1 MGHGGPEKELV
12 ARLFLG
18 MEQNALVL
26 PAADKW
32 SEKKS
37 LGDPNDIADGGIT
50 EEKGIHLFKRLSQQ
64 N

>member
-1 MGHGGPEKELV
+1 
-12 ARLFLG
+12 

>member
-1 MGHGGPEKELV
+1 
-12 ARLFLG
+12 

-37 LGDPNDIADGGIT
+37 LGDSNEVVDGGIT
-50 EEKGIHLFKRLSQQ
+50 EEEGIHLLKRLSQQ